1 MTTNGNWYEE
11 IEKNHQAEVA
21 LSERTEERRS
31 DNYYYNNNIIHTE
44 PGVLSK
50 NLPTFDRKWLPE
62 DGERILN
69 AYLDNVADHMTAAA
83 AAVIEN
89 AYKAGLEVDEII
101 MAIEETGL
109 AERPTPFYLRAVLK
123 NWIAEGYC
131 KSRLRNIQEKN
142 NSRVAW
148 WNPDGKRR

>member
-1 MTTNGNWYEE
+1 M
-11 IEKNHQAEVA
+11 
-21 LSERTEERRS
+21 
-31 DNYYYNNNIIHTE
+31 
-44 PGVLSK
+44 LSK
-50 NLPTFDRKWLPE
+50 NLHTIDRKWLPE

-109 AERPTPFYLRAVLK
+109 AERPTPFYLRAILK